1 MAKDYKMFPPSV
13 NWDNINWDTR
23 RPQMDF
29 PVQVVYCSFFYN
41 LTKRIVGND
50 ELQCPRHTHCGVN
63 ANLHNHLLILR
74 TNTSSLLMYPQL
86 ILHHWL
92 QSAICSLEDV
102 NIVAPGKVSL
112 LVSY

>member
-29 PVQVVYCSFFYN
+29 PVQVVYHSFFSN

-50 ELQCPRHTHCGVN
+50 QLQCTGHIHCGFN
-63 ANLHNHLLILR
+63 ANLHNHLLIK
-74 TNTSSLLMYPQL
+74 
-86 ILHHWL
+86 
-92 QSAICSLEDV
+92 SA
-102 NIVAPGKVSL
+102 
-112 LVSY
+112 